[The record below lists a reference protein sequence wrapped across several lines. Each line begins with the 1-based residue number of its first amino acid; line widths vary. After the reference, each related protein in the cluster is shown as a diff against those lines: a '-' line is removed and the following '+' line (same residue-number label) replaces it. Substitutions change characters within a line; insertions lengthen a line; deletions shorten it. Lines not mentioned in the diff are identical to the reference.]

1 MSDNK
6 AQATGAD
13 PKGFIQGVENRRRR
27 EDAFVL
33 LEMFNG
39 ITGWPPVMWGDSI
52 VGYGQYTYQL
62 ANGKSSQFMRTGF
75 SPRKQNLSLYIM
87 SGMNAHD
94 ELMSQLGKFKT
105 SKACLYINKLADVDL
120 SVLSQLIQAD
130 VDEMAKKYPI

>member
-130 VDEMAKKYPI
+130 VDEMAKKHPI